1 MSLQLFNCAH
11 LWRTRAQPT
20 FRSSLPV
27 VLRILKSEF
36 HTVQRFQV
44 LTFQAVVDSLL
55 IIGYDTASTNLKTTL
70 SKTYKT
76 DGEQPELKIGLVKH
90 LQTDL
95 KKKSQIGSFNS

>member
-1 MSLQLFNCAH
+1 MV
-11 LWRTRAQPT
+11 
-20 FRSSLPV
+20 LP
-27 VLRILKSEF
+27 ILKSEF

-55 IIGYDTASTNLKTTL
+55 IIGYDTASTNLKTKL

-76 DGEQPELKIGLVKH
+76 DGELPELKIGLVKR

-95 KKKSQIGSFNS
+95 KKSHKLVFLILEL